1 MDFDLLMLRKLEEKW
16 NLDIFSKRLLPS
28 EKSPIKSNRLAT
40 VLINNATEDLEKE
53 QERIKGEN
61 TIQYLLKTG
70 MELTQT
76 LIKDILEYCEHEVSH
91 CCSIYVELHQNV

>member
-1 MDFDLLMLRKLEEKW
+1 MKFRY
-16 NLDIFSKRLLPS
+16 IFKRLLPS

-53 QERIKGEN
+53 QERVKGEN
-61 TIQYLLKTG
+61 AIQYLLKTG
-70 MELTQT
+70 MEFTQA